1 MKKLVILFLVIG
13 FVAIQFFVPRETK
26 AENKH
31 NNDGSSDAYEEMQ
44 ENLDKNFPSDVEKAG
59 VYYKTGRYKDAERC
73 LSKISIKLLNENDQ
87 SEVYT
92 LLGKLAI
99 YRDDLG
105 SAGDNFRKAYK
116 VLPDNLSAKIR
127 FAMVNL
133 MSGMVSRSEE
143 IVRDEADFR
152 RYLPDELRLALAL
165 DLNSCTLGRAYST
178 CRLLGKTYIDANPK
192 SGFFTLLQK
201 QAFFLFIS
209 YLPLFLNK
217 TLSIVYFAFLFAA
230 LGAVAIMVSKK
241 ANIVQTGI
249 LVVINVAL
257 LVFCQKYCIQ
267 DVYKAILLQEFFSQD
282 GMWLLPKVLIA
293 SNLMAISLLFIFPLF
308 RVLPDSERPLSYE
321 LLGIWLFC
329 FFFSI
334 FVLSLLSNLSFGS
347 RATYASIGVFGGLLS
362 CLIMPLGRILRYK
375 LTGTAGIEKL
385 NNVSSSVVESNTLSS
400 AEAKILCEQT
410 WKSVF
415 NGDILNAEK
424 IWKKTLNTGNRRS
437 FPDFW
442 ISMIV
447 GKIFKEEYED
457 AGRELNAFSSVF
469 QGTDEFET
477 GQIYESLLRTE
488 KGDFYTAN
496 KFINTI
502 SESRTKKMTTEE
514 TAVSLLVLAR
524 CCQNIKDNVQAHTN
538 LTKALRVTKSPILKL
553 MILCELTE
561 LDCKL
566 NSKEDVER
574 WKYETFRVEDTG
586 KCASY
591 KNTILSMI
599 ADYCGQKTQAL
610 VMAKEC
616 LKLNHKN
623 GKAFYWYGH
632 MLLKNGNFSEAEEI
646 LGRMTPQTYEA
657 EKLMTELT
665 SVR

>member
-1 MKKLVILFLVIG
+1 MAMFRKGKIMKKLVILFLVIG

-44 ENLDKNFPSDVEKAG
+44 ENLDKNFLSDVEKAG

-105 SAGDNFRKAYK
+105 SAGDNFRKACK

-178 CRLLGKTYIDANPK
+178 CGLLGKTYIDANPK

-334 FVLSLLSNLSFGS
+334 FVLSLLSNLSFSS

-385 NNVSSSVVESNTLSS
+385 NNVSSSE
-400 AEAKILCEQT
+400 
-410 WKSVF
+410 
-415 NGDILNAEK
+415 
-424 IWKKTLNTGNRRS
+424 
-437 FPDFW
+437 
-442 ISMIV
+442 
-447 GKIFKEEYED
+447 
-457 AGRELNAFSSVF
+457 
-469 QGTDEFET
+469 
-477 GQIYESLLRTE
+477 
-488 KGDFYTAN
+488 
-496 KFINTI
+496 
-502 SESRTKKMTTEE
+502 
-514 TAVSLLVLAR
+514 
-524 CCQNIKDNVQAHTN
+524 
-538 LTKALRVTKSPILKL
+538 
-553 MILCELTE
+553 
-561 LDCKL
+561 
-566 NSKEDVER
+566 
-574 WKYETFRVEDTG
+574 
-586 KCASY
+586 
-591 KNTILSMI
+591 
-599 ADYCGQKTQAL
+599 
-610 VMAKEC
+610 
-616 LKLNHKN
+616 
-623 GKAFYWYGH
+623 
-632 MLLKNGNFSEAEEI
+632 
-646 LGRMTPQTYEA
+646 
-657 EKLMTELT
+657 
-665 SVR
+665 